1 MRECNVKRSG
11 VFDMEYMRWLEDQ
24 QRLFTEVSVATQ
36 EHLAE
41 NELRMSVDIK
51 MEVPENI
58 VELYRRHCYNAAEM
72 RTRNQNSE
80 VVVEGKKFT
89 RTIFRPN
96 DGPDILVNQVVQ
108 SGRTFYYKLP
118 LPVIRSAGGFRRFI
132 SDSELAQEALDS
144 VTPQRLVHNSLENEW
159 SWARVTNNICRYVST
174 SIDLRAR
181 DRFGCYCDE
190 AFGELFIMDEGAYNT
205 GQEIPQFEEMG
216 VDDHCPLC
224 PKNYYL
230 SYAPRAHYNDPYA
243 DYLGFFC
250 CPTLFHRRCILPW
263 LWIEKEEHFW
273 TSSSCPPHRPLHLS
287 CLILAK
293 PTLTGHTKAVTSI
306 DWSTSHVHLLAL
318 AGLDGAVYVWN
329 VWSNGEKK
337 VHVKWSKQGLSLLSC
352 GYDCTSRLFDVE
364 RGVETQTFK
373 EDQVVGVVK
382 FHPDNVN
389 LLLSGGLK
397 GSLRLWDIRSKNK
410 AVHEYVKDLGPVLD
424 VEFMAGGKRFISSS
438 DVSGRNISE
447 NAVVVWDVSREVPLS
462 NQVYAEAYSCPC
474 IKHHPRDSVFI
485 AQSHGNYAAIF
496 SANPPFKL
504 NKYKRYEGHWV
515 AGFPIKCNFSPDGE
529 TLVSGSSDGY
539 IYMYGYKST
548 ELIKKLK
555 AYEHPCVDVTYHPV
569 LSLFLSNHS
578 GGIFFFLS

>member
-1 MRECNVKRSG
+1 MDLLRNSYANDSYDEPEPVTVNRLTSITATPSLPSKKRPYPEPARKPNPPYGYHPDPQTSSSTIPIPITVPGRYVSKRERSLLASLSTAPAQNQSS
-11 VFDMEYMRWLEDQ
+11 DSIQ
-24 QRLFTEVSVATQ
+24 KPSVGSPTVLGSISDSQ
-36 EHLAE
+36 VPRHVLSKGSSFRTGMPG
-41 NELRMSVDIK
+41 RMSV
-51 MEVPENI
+51 
-58 VELYRRHCYNAAEM
+58 
-72 RTRNQNSE
+72 S
-80 VVVEGKKFT
+80 
-89 RTIFRPN
+89 
-96 DGPDILVNQVVQ
+96 
-108 SGRTFYYKLP
+108 
-118 LPVIRSAGGFRRFI
+118 
-132 SDSELAQEALDS
+132 
-144 VTPQRLVHNSLENEW
+144 
-159 SWARVTNNICRYVST
+159 
-174 SIDLRAR
+174 
-181 DRFGCYCDE
+181 
-190 AFGELFIMDEGAYNT
+190 
-205 GQEIPQFEEMG
+205 
-216 VDDHCPLC
+216 
-224 PKNYYL
+224 
-230 SYAPRAHYNDPYA
+230 
-243 DYLGFFC
+243 
-250 CPTLFHRRCILPW
+250 
-263 LWIEKEEHFW
+263 
-273 TSSSCPPHRPLHLS
+273 
-287 CLILAK
+287 
-293 PTLTGHTKAVTSI
+293 LTGHTKAVTSI
-306 DWSTSHVHLLAL
+306 DWSTSHVHLLAS

-329 VWSNGEKK
+329 VWSRDEKK
-337 VHVKWSKQGLSLLSC
+337 VRAFLHHSSPVKDVKWSKQGLSLLSC
-352 GYDCTSRLFDVE
+352 GYDFTSRLFDIE

-389 LLLSGGLK
+389 LFLSGGLK
-397 GSLRLWDIRSKNK
+397 GSLRLWDIRSNNK

-496 SANPPFKL
+496 SSNPPFKL

-569 LSLFLSNHS
+569 LSNVIASCSWDGQVSVFE
-578 GGIFFFLS
+578 